1 MHALGKEI
9 GRRTTVDEVFD
20 HLHADIVTLK
30 LAPGTRMSEVE
41 IAGQLDVSRQPV
53 REAFIRLSNM
63 RLLEIRP
70 QKATRVR
77 KISRSHILN
86 SRFVRTAVEIEV
98 IRRACASTTEIDTV
112 SFDENLKRQL
122 HSVETMRVK
131 EFHDLDYLFHHLICR
146 AGDAEFAFET
156 IASNK
161 AHVDRLC
168 VIQLSSQAAL
178 SEVYE
183 DHAEMYDLLKKRD
196 ETGTIKLIRHHL
208 GRLDNTLDA
217 ARQSHGDYFE
227 D

>member
-1 MHALGKEI
+1 MYALGNEFA
-9 GRRTTVDEVFD
+9 RRTTVDEVFD
-20 HLHADIVTLK
+20 RLHADIVTLK
-30 LAPGTRMSEVE
+30 LEPGTRMSEVE
-41 IAGQLDVSRQPV
+41 IAGQLNVSRQPV

-70 QKATRVR
+70 QKATLVR
-77 KISRSHILN
+77 KISCNHILN

-98 IRRACASTTEIDTV
+98 IRRACASKIDIDAV
-112 SFDENLKRQL
+112 SFNDNLMRQKQCIEAINVEN
-122 HSVETMRVK
+122 
-131 EFHDLDYLFHHLICR
+131 FHELDYLFHQLICR
-146 AGDAEFAFET
+146 AGEAEFAFET

-161 AHVDRLC
+161 AQLDRLC

-178 SEVYE
+178 AEVYE
-183 DHAEMYDLLKKRD
+183 DHAEIYDLLNKRD

-208 GRLDNTLDA
+208 GRLDATLDA

>member
-1 MHALGKEI
+1 MYAPGNDV

-30 LAPGTRMSEVE
+30 LEPGTRLSEVE
-41 IAGQLDVSRQPV
+41 IAGQLNVSRQPV
-53 REAFIRLSNM
+53 REAFIRLSNK

-70 QKATRVR
+70 QKATLVR

-86 SRFVRTAVEIEV
+86 SRFVRTSVEIEV
-98 IRRACASTTEIDTV
+98 IRRACASEAGIDTV
-112 SFDENLKRQL
+112 SFDENLNRQK
-122 HSVETMRVK
+122 HSVEAVSV
-131 EFHDLDYLFHHLICR
+131 EDFHDLDYQFHHLICR

-156 IASNK
+156 ISSAK

-178 SEVYE
+178 WEVYE
-183 DHAEMYDLLKKRD
+183 DHVEIYHLLRKRD
-196 ETGTIKLIRHHL
+196 EADAIRLIRHHL
-208 GRLDNTLDA
+208 ARLDKTLDA